1 MYDLVF
7 LSGPK
12 AGEMVPVKQNLIAGR
27 SPDCSLEVPD
37 PNTSRQH
44 ARILWDGTTLQVAD
58 NGSSNGTFLNDQRIT
73 QIVAHHGDVIRLG
86 ETRIRIQRHA
96 VDGEEVNSSSIFSF
110 KDVEADLS
118 QSVIMPVA
126 QVSKPQVAS
135 QEVLTQRLN
144 AIMKISKALVN
155 ISHVDEVLGGI
166 LDTLFE
172 VFPQA
177 DRGFLMLGKT
187 AGKLVPKAVR
197 QRNQGN
203 GTENLVVSN
212 SICKKALESRSA
224 FLFNPQNNDDFDQG
238 MSIVSLKIRSAMT
251 IPMMVLEETL
261 GLLQIDTGDSTR
273 AFTTADLEL
282 AVAVSQQAAIA
293 LHNALLLSKVQDE
306 TTVKNNLLRFLPL
319 PVAQQ
324 VLAGNLDIAPGGKT
338 YRGTILFSDI
348 LGFTSLSE
356 SRQPEDVVRL
366 MNSYFDRMVPC
377 IVNENGAI
385 DKFIGDAIMA
395 FWGIPFDK
403 GDSAAH
409 GCHAGLSMQ
418 NALVGFNS
426 LQERDG
432 FLQFAHG
439 IGLNSGTVVAGNI
452 GGANQVGYTL
462 LGDAVNTAA
471 RIERNACRNQVLIS
485 ETTWN
490 EIKGRGYGVRMPP
503 LKVRNKSE
511 PVSVISLRGL
521 NLVPQEL
528 TLHVPCMS
536 GKSPVF
542 LIRRLADRSFIA
554 LHPSTCD
561 ITAATLVTEAV
572 ELPGLD
578 LGTPTLIQVLQSQQ
592 ADGVLMRTQITLA
605 DPTLKGLLGLEAVPC
620 PLGWDQMVR

>member
-27 SPDCSLEVPD
+27 SPDCSLEIPD

-44 ARILWDGTTLQVAD
+44 ARILWDGTALQVAD
-58 NGSSNGTFLNDQRIT
+58 NGSSNGTYVNDQRIT
-73 QIVAHHGDVIRLG
+73 QVLAHHGDVIRLG
-86 ETRIRIQRHA
+86 ETRIRIQRHSL
-96 VDGEEVNSSSIFSF
+96 DGEDVNSSSIFSF

-126 QVSKPQVAS
+126 AVSKPQVAS

-155 ISHVDEVLGGI
+155 ISHLDEVLGGI

-177 DRGFLMLGKT
+177 DRGFLMLGNT
-187 AGKLVPKAVR
+187 AGKLEPKAVR
-197 QRNQGN
+197 QRNRS
-203 GTENLVVSN
+203 TENLVVSN
-212 SICKKALESRSA
+212 TICKRALESRSA
-224 FLFNPQNNDDFDQG
+224 YLFNPQNNDDFDQG

-251 IPMMVLEETL
+251 IPLIVIDETL
-261 GLLQIDTGDSTR
+261 GLLQIDTADASR
-273 AFTTADLEL
+273 AFNTADLEL
-282 AVAVSQQAAIA
+282 ALSVSQQAAIA
-293 LHNALLLSKVQDE
+293 LHNALLLSKMEKE
-306 TTVKNNLLRFLPL
+306 TATKNNLLRFLPG
-319 PVAQQ
+319 PIAQQ
-324 VLAGNLDIAPGGKT
+324 VLDGNLDIAPGGKT

-348 LGFTSLSE
+348 LGFTTLSE
-356 SRQPEDVVRL
+356 SRSPEDVVRL

-409 GCHAGLSMQ
+409 ACHAGLSMQ

-426 LQERDG
+426 LQERNG
-432 FLQFAHG
+432 FLQCAHG

-452 GGANQVGYTL
+452 GAANQIGYTL
-462 LGDAVNTAA
+462 LGDAVNTAS
-471 RIERNACRNQVLIS
+471 RIEHHACRNQVLVS

-490 EIKGRGYGVRMPP
+490 EIKGRANGVRMPL
-503 LKVRNKSE
+503 LKVRNKAE
-511 PVSVISLRGL
+511 PLQVYSLRGL
-521 NLVPQEL
+521 NLVPQEV
-528 TLHVPCMS
+528 TLHIPGTS
-536 GKSPVF
+536 GGASVF
-542 LIRRLADRSFIA
+542 LIRRLADRSFIL
-554 LHPSTCD
+554 LHPTTCD
-561 ITAATLVTEAV
+561 ITAAPLMTDLVELAALNLGVPTLV
-572 ELPGLD
+572 
-578 LGTPTLIQVLQSQQ
+578 QVLQPQV
-592 ADGVLMRTQITLA
+592 ADGALLRSQITFA
-605 DPTLKGLLGLEAVPC
+605 DPSLQGMLGAEPVTC
-620 PLGWDQMVR
+620 TQHWDQMVR

>member
-27 SPDCSLEVPD
+27 SPDCSLEIPD

-44 ARILWDGTTLQVAD
+44 SRILWDGTALQVAD
-58 NGSSNGTFLNDQRIT
+58 NGSSNGTYVNDQRIT
-73 QIVAHHGDVIRLG
+73 QVLAHHGDVIRLG
-86 ETRIRIQRHA
+86 ETRIRIQRHSL
-96 VDGEEVNSSSIFSF
+96 DGEDVNSSSIFSF

-126 QVSKPQVAS
+126 AVSKPQVAS

-155 ISHVDEVLGGI
+155 ISHLDEVLGGI

-177 DRGFLMLGKT
+177 DRGFLMLGNT
-187 AGKLVPKAVR
+187 AGKLEPKAVR
-197 QRNQGN
+197 QRNRS
-203 GTENLVVSN
+203 TENLVVSN
-212 SICKKALESRSA
+212 TICKRALESRSA
-224 FLFNPQNNDDFDQG
+224 YLFNPQNNDDFDQG

-251 IPMMVLEETL
+251 IPLIVIDETL
-261 GLLQIDTGDSTR
+261 GLLQIDTADATR

-282 AVAVSQQAAIA
+282 ALSVSQQAAIA
-293 LHNALLLSKVQDE
+293 LHNALLLSKMEKE
-306 TTVKNNLLRFLPL
+306 TATKNNLLRFLPG
-319 PVAQQ
+319 PIAQQ
-324 VLAGNLDIAPGGKT
+324 VLDGNLDIAPGGKT

-348 LGFTSLSE
+348 LGFTTLSE
-356 SRQPEDVVRL
+356 SRSPEDVVRL

-409 GCHAGLSMQ
+409 ACHAGLSMQ

-426 LQERDG
+426 LQERNG
-432 FLQFAHG
+432 FLQCAHG

-452 GGANQVGYTL
+452 GAANQIGYTL
-462 LGDAVNTAA
+462 LGDAVNTAS
-471 RIERNACRNQVLIS
+471 RIEHHACRNQVLVS

-490 EIKGRGYGVRMPP
+490 EIKGRANGVRMPL
-503 LKVRNKSE
+503 LKVRNKAE
-511 PVSVISLRGL
+511 PLQVYSLRGL
-521 NLVPQEL
+521 NLVPQEV
-528 TLHVPCMS
+528 TLHIPGTS
-536 GKSPVF
+536 GGASVF
-542 LIRRLADRSFIA
+542 LIRRLADRSFIL
-554 LHPSTCD
+554 LHPTTCD
-561 ITAATLVTEAV
+561 ITAAPLMTDLVELAALNLGVPTLV
-572 ELPGLD
+572 
-578 LGTPTLIQVLQSQQ
+578 QVLQPQV
-592 ADGVLMRTQITLA
+592 ADGALLRSQITFA
-605 DPTLKGLLGLEAVPC
+605 DPSLQGMLGAEPVTC
-620 PLGWDQMVR
+620 TQHWDQMVR

>member
-27 SPDCSLEVPD
+27 SPDCSLEIPD

-44 ARILWDGTTLQVAD
+44 ARILWDGTALQVAD
-58 NGSSNGTFLNDQRIT
+58 NGSSNGTYVNDQRIT
-73 QIVAHHGDVIRLG
+73 QVLAHHGDVIRLG

-96 VDGEEVNSSSIFSF
+96 VDGEDVNSSSIFSF

-126 QVSKPQVAS
+126 AVSKPQVAS

-155 ISHVDEVLGGI
+155 ISHLDEVLGGI

-177 DRGFLMLGKT
+177 DRGFLMLGNT
-187 AGKLVPKAVR
+187 AGKLEPKAVR
-197 QRNQGN
+197 QRNRS
-203 GTENLVVSN
+203 TENLVVSN
-212 SICKKALESRSA
+212 SICRKALESRSA
-224 FLFNPQNNDDFDQG
+224 YLFNPQNNDDFDQG

-251 IPMMVLEETL
+251 IPLIVIDETL
-261 GLLQIDTGDSTR
+261 GLLQIDTADSSR
-273 AFTTADLEL
+273 AFNTADLEL
-282 AVAVSQQAAIA
+282 ALSVSQQAAIA
-293 LHNALLLSKVQDE
+293 LHNALLLSKMEKE
-306 TTVKNNLLRFLPL
+306 TATKNNLLRFLPG
-319 PVAQQ
+319 PIAQQ
-324 VLAGNLDIAPGGKT
+324 VLDGNLDIAPGGKT

-348 LGFTSLSE
+348 LGFTTLSE
-356 SRQPEDVVRL
+356 SRSPEEVVRL

-409 GCHAGLSMQ
+409 ACHAGLSMQ

-426 LQERDG
+426 LQERSG
-432 FLQFAHG
+432 FQQCAHG

-452 GGANQVGYTL
+452 GAANQIGYTL
-462 LGDAVNTAA
+462 LGDAVNTAS
-471 RIERNACRNQVLIS
+471 RIEHHACRNQVLVS

-490 EIKGRGYGVRMPP
+490 EIKGRANGVCMPL
-503 LKVRNKSE
+503 LKVRNKAE
-511 PVSVISLRGL
+511 PLQVYSLRGL
-521 NLVPQEL
+521 NLVPQEV
-528 TLHVPCMS
+528 TLHLPSTS
-536 GKSPVF
+536 GSAKVF
-542 LIRRLADRSFIA
+542 LIRRLADRSFIL
-554 LHPSTCD
+554 LHPTTCD
-561 ITAATLVTEAV
+561 ITAAPLMTDLV
-572 ELPGLD
+572 ELAPLD
-578 LGTPTLIQVLQSQQ
+578 LGVPNLVQVLQPQA
-592 ADGVLMRTQITLA
+592 ADGALLRSQITFA
-605 DPTLKGLLGLEAVPC
+605 DPTLQGLLAAEPVICTLP
-620 PLGWDQMVR
+620 WDQMVR